1 MSDETR
7 DKAEGMV
14 DEGKGRV
21 KSAAG
26 ELTGDNKTKA
36 EGELDQIVGKVKQGA
51 ADLKDK
57 AEDAIDKMRDN
68 GQKDG
73 DR

>member
-1 MSDETR
+1 MNDETR
-7 DKAEGMV
+7 TKAEGMV

-26 ELTGDNKTKA
+26 ELTGDNKTKG
-36 EGELDQIVGKVKQGA
+36 EGELDQMVGKVKQGA
-51 ADLKDK
+51 ADLKGK
-57 AEDAIDKMRDN
+57 AEDAIDKLRDHD
-68 GQKDG
+68 QKED

>member
-1 MSDETR
+1 MNDETR
-7 DKAEGMV
+7 TKAEGMV

-26 ELTGDNKTKA
+26 DLTGDNKKKA
-36 EGELDQIVGKVKQGA
+36 EGALDQITGKVKQGA

-57 AEDAIDKMRDN
+57 AEDVVDKVRDQ
-68 GQKDG
+68 GKKDD

>member
-1 MSDETR
+1 MNDETR
-7 DKAEGMV
+7 TKAEGMV

-26 ELTGDNKTKA
+26 ELTGDNKKKA
-36 EGELDQIVGKVKQGA
+36 EGELDQVVGKLKQGA

-57 AEDAIDKMRDN
+57 AEAAIDKLRDH
-68 GQKDG
+68 GQKDD

>member
-1 MSDETR
+1 MNDETR
-7 DKAEGMV
+7 TKAEGMV

-26 ELTGDNKTKA
+26 ELTGDDKTKA
-36 EGELDQIVGKVKQGA
+36 EGELDQMVGKVKQGA
-51 ADLKDK
+51 ADLKNK
-57 AEDAIDKMRDN
+57 AEDAIDKLRDH
-68 GQKDG
+68 GQKDD